1 MTNGKYKS
9 IEHRVTIN
17 AHKER
22 LSISAF
28 HVPTYGGIIS
38 PILGTIE
45 EKMLYKAVG
54 VEEYARLYFSNN
66 RHIVYNEIGNK
77 VRDHIPKPRN
87 SIHERVLC

>member
-28 HVPTYGGIIS
+28 HVPKYDGIVS
-38 PILGTIE
+38 PVLGNTE
-45 EKMLYKAVG
+45 EKVLYKTTI
-54 VEEYARLYFSNN
+54 VEEYARLYLSS
-66 RHIVYNEIGNK
+66 K
-77 VRDHIPKPRN
+77 RDGKRTLDHAML
-87 SIHERVLC
+87 S